1 MTKFV
6 QMIMKFHELFKF
18 SHLLK
23 TVEMKKKF
31 SVIALFLM
39 LVYICPAQSVTI
51 TAGGSGN
58 VKLPILTNSQINNF
72 TNPQMGMMV
81 FDQTFNVVRVFN
93 GTNWT
98 CLTCPAQPFNNAQ
111 IANIKSFTLNV
122 GAGNTYTASGIRD
135 FKAADNAIGD
145 IKTSLGGSLPN
156 GFLLDN
162 QEVIVFES
170 TLSQTMQ
177 NLTSAEILNLLSQSQ
192 WVNPSIYNQPI
203 DIALKSDDANLV
215 YLVRE
220 AGSYERREG
229 NFMGLKA
236 YRFTNK
242 VYTEKY
248 SQFATILD
256 KIITV
261 NTTVNLL
268 SGMGITNLDNY
279 NIISTSPWFLVT
291 NGILTFPKTTN
302 KPQNNYGIIYFLP
315 KSSNLPAYR
324 MRIFT
329 HRASTNTI
337 GQYFDTNGN
346 IINRTNYLDNYLGNV
361 IDNNIP
367 FTLYLPT
374 GTNLRAITAVRVPPP
389 TAGTE
394 E

>member
-1 MTKFV
+1 
-6 QMIMKFHELFKF
+6 
-18 SHLLK
+18 
-23 TVEMKKKF
+23 MKKF
-31 SVIALFLM
+31 LSAIALLLIF
-39 LVYICPAQSVTI
+39 VCVATAQSVTI

-58 VKLPILTNSQINNF
+58 IKLPILSNSQIANM
-72 TNPQMGMMV
+72 TNPQLGMMV

-98 CLTCPAQPFNNAQ
+98 CLNCPVQSFNNAQ

-122 GAGNTYTASGIRD
+122 GIGNTYTAGGIRD
-135 FKAADNAIGD
+135 FKSQDNAIGD
-145 IKTSLGGSLPN
+145 IKTTLGGSAPN

-162 QEVIVFES
+162 QEVIVFENV
-170 TLSQTMQ
+170 LNQTMQ
-177 NLTSAEILNLLSQSQ
+177 NLSSAEILTLVGQSQ
-192 WVNPSIYNQPI
+192 WVNQSIYNQPI
-203 DIALKSDDANLV
+203 DVALKSDDTNLI

-229 NFMGLKA
+229 NIMGLKA

-242 VYTEKY
+242 VYIEKY
-248 SQFATILD
+248 SPFVSVLD

-268 SGMGITNLDNY
+268 SGMSITNPENY
-279 NIISTSPWFLVT
+279 NIISTSPWFLIT
-291 NGILTFPKTTN
+291 NSNLSFPKTTN

-315 KSSNLPAYR
+315 KSSSLPVYR

-329 HRASTNTI
+329 HRASANTI

-346 IINRTNYLDNYLGNV
+346 VINRINYLDDYLGNV

-367 FTLYLPT
+367 FTLYLPS
-374 GTNLRAITAVRVPPP
+374 GTNLRAILAFRVPPP